1 VQPPLTRHAVVRA
14 DRLSPLEAP
23 PAWLAAIAD
32 PDQVAQAL
40 RRRVPGVIA
49 CRLERIRIKQG
60 GCGAIYYAELAD
72 PSAAARE
79 ITLRGDVVD
88 PHGEPIEDI
97 QIGEIGTP
105 DWRCS
110 LPELR
115 LQLRSQSRDGGLP
128 SMSRLVDAELARQLI
143 EDTLGASDAFAGF
156 AVAGC
161 RPHVTRYKAG
171 SRCTVVYEL
180 DLAPGS
186 PAHWPRLLVA
196 KTHHGDK
203 GQVAW
208 RAMRALW
215 DSPLRRSPA
224 VSIAEPLAYLPDG
237 PVLLQRGIPH
247 HQTLKD
253 RIRVRFGEQADDRDD
268 GLGDLLHRV
277 GRGLA
282 ELHASGVR
290 PEHERTLD
298 DELDEVGEVIGRLAG
313 LVPALEDT
321 GDALIADL
329 KRVAAP
335 TPAQPAVPA
344 HGSFRPAQVVIGEA
358 GAIGFIDFDSFCRA
372 DAALDV
378 SLFCSG
384 LRDTG
389 LRASGAADRGDPDG
403 LDATLAGL
411 DQACEAFISG
421 YQQHRPIDRGA
432 VVLWDTVNAIT
443 GVLHCWTK
451 VKFDRLPYRMA
462 LLRHRLGG
470 SNV

>member
-1 VQPPLTRHAVVRA
+1 MQPPLTRHAVVRA
-14 DRLSPLEAP
+14 DRLSPLQAP

-60 GCGAIYYAELAD
+60 GCGAIYHAELAD
-72 PSAAARE
+72 PSAPARE

-88 PHGEPIEDI
+88 PSSEPFEDM
-97 QIGEIGTP
+97 QIGEIGAP

-115 LQLRSQSRDGGLP
+115 LQLRSQSSDGGLP
-128 SMSRLVDAELARQLI
+128 SMSRLLDAELARQLI

-156 AVAGC
+156 AVAAC

-208 RAMRALW
+208 QAMRALW
-215 DSPLRRSPA
+215 DSPLRRSSA

-237 PVLLQRGIPH
+237 PVLLQRGIRH
-247 HQTLKD
+247 RQTLKD
-253 RIRVRFGEQADDRDD
+253 RIRLRFCEQADDRDD
-268 GLGDLLHRV
+268 GLDDLLHRV

-282 ELHASGVR
+282 ELHASGVC
-290 PEHERTLD
+290 PEHERTLG
-298 DELDEVGEVIGRLAG
+298 DELDEVGEVIGRLAW
-313 LVPALEDT
+313 LVPSLEDT
-321 GDALIADL
+321 RDALIADL
-329 KRVAAP
+329 KRVATG

-358 GAIGFIDFDSFCRA
+358 DAIGFIDFDSFCRA

-411 DQACEAFISG
+411 DQACDAFISG
-421 YQQHRPIDRGA
+421 YQQHRPIDRD
-432 VVLWDTVNAIT
+432 VVALWDTVNAIT

-462 LLRHRLGG
+462 LLRQRLGG
-470 SNV
+470 SNI